1 MDDRARFER
10 LLPGADVR
18 VRSRFDDRWVGG
30 FRVCGFVPTDDG
42 AGVSYR
48 LRRTSDGVELPA
60 TFAPGD
66 VEPRHRQSMGAS
78 FWPGLPI

>member
-18 VRSRFDDRWVGG
+18 VRSRFDDRWVDG
-30 FRVCGFVPTDDG
+30 FRVSGSVPTDDG
-42 AGVSYR
+42 SEVSYR

-60 TFAPGD
+60 TFARGD

-78 FWPGLPI
+78 FWPGLPL